1 VLEIKARD
9 GIQPRLPVAT
19 SRDIST
25 SVLEP
30 GGFDNGTG
38 TLGASMGMD
47 QLHETMNWV
56 YTGFYAASIVML
68 ISVKG

>member
-1 VLEIKARD
+1 MLEIKARD

-38 TLGASMGMD
+38 TLG
-47 QLHETMNWV
+47 QWINYTKQYWV